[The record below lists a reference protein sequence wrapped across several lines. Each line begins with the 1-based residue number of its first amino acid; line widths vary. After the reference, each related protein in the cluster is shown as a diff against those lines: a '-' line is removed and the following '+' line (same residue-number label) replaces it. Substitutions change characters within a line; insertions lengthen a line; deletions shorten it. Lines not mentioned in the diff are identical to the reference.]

1 MEPTS
6 QQRTFLED
14 ANVAILATTGP
25 GNRAHAMPV
34 WYVYEGGQ
42 IIMGAGANSQK
53 RRNIDRNGQAT
64 LVIDRR
70 EPPYHALMVHGRAE
84 VGPAAAQDM
93 RLKIASRYLGEQ
105 RAREYVEETAGGDSI
120 TIRLTPQRFIEYGSP
135 SAGG

>member
-14 ANVAILATTGP
+14 NNVAILSTTGP

-70 EPPYHALMVHGRAE
+70 EPPYHALMVQGRAE
-84 VGPAAAQDM
+84 IGPGGATGDATEDSHAIPGRAACPRVRRRDC
-93 RLKIASRYLGEQ
+93 RR
-105 RAREYVEETAGGDSI
+105 
-120 TIRLTPQRFIEYGSP
+120 
-135 SAGG
+135 